1 MKTIENNQIL
11 IYSCAII
18 TGSIAGLLNVNIG
31 STLTHLISPLIA
43 SLMYV
48 MFAQIPFLNLREIL
62 SKTKFIIALLIA
74 NFIAVPL
81 VVWIL
86 IIIFPLQPAILLGVC
101 LVLLTP
107 CIDYVIPFT
116 KLGHGD
122 EKLVLAST
130 PLLFIVQ
137 ILLLPVYLTLFTG
150 AEISAIVSIG
160 PFAEAFL
167 LLIVIPLIL
176 AVITQLVAKNTSGGK
191 ALLKLTGQLPEL
203 LMTAVLFTVVAA
215 QIGKV
220 YNDLSIILTV
230 VPIYILYLII
240 TPFISKL
247 IASFFNLTPHA
258 GRALAF
264 STGTRNSLVVLPLAL
279 ALPGE
284 WRTIASAV
292 VVTQTVIE
300 LIGELFY
307 IKLIPKLIKQKHSA
321 G

>member
-11 IYSCAII
+11 IYACAII
-18 TGSIAGLLNVNIG
+18 TGSIVGLLNVNIG
-31 STLTHLISPLIA
+31 SILTPLISPLIA

-48 MFAQIPFLNLREIL
+48 MFAQIPFLNLREAL
-62 SKTKFIIALLIA
+62 SNTKFIIALLIA

-81 VVWIL
+81 VVWVL
-86 IIIFPLQPAILLGVC
+86 IIIFPLHPAILLGVC

-116 KLGHGD
+116 RLGQGD

-137 ILLLPVYLTLFTG
+137 ILLLPVYLTLFTD
-150 AEISAIVSIG
+150 AKISAIVSIR

-167 LLIVIPLIL
+167 LLILLPLIL
-176 AVITQLVAKNTSGGK
+176 AVITQLFAKSTLVCK

-203 LMTAVLFTVVAA
+203 LMTAVLFTVAAA

-220 YNDLSIILTV
+220 YNELSIILTV

-264 STGTRNSLVVLPLAL
+264 STGTRNSLIVLPLAL
-279 ALPGE
+279 SLPGE
-284 WRTIASAV
+284 WGVITSAV
-292 VVTQTVIE
+292 IVTQTVAE

-307 IKLIPKLIKQKHSA
+307 IKLIPKLIK
-321 G
+321 

>member
-1 MKTIENNQIL
+1 MKTIESNQIL
-11 IYSCAII
+11 IYACAII
-18 TGSIAGLLNVNIG
+18 TGGITGLLNVNIG
-31 STLTHLISPLIA
+31 SILTPLISPLIA

-48 MFAQIPFLNLREIL
+48 MFTQIPFLNLREVL
-62 SKTKFIIALLIA
+62 SNTKFIIALLIA
-74 NFIAVPL
+74 NFIAAPL
-81 VVWIL
+81 VVWVL
-86 IIIFPLQPAILLGVC
+86 ITLFPLHPAILIGVC

-116 KLGHGD
+116 KLGKGD

-150 AEISAIVSIG
+150 TGITAIISIG
-160 PFAEAFL
+160 PFVEAFL
-167 LLIVIPLIL
+167 LLIVLPLIL
-176 AVITQLVAKNTSGGK
+176 AVITQVLAKSISGGRS
-191 ALLKLTGQLPEL
+191 LLKLTGQLPEL
-203 LMTAVLFTVVAA
+203 LMAAVLFTVVAA

-230 VPIYILYLII
+230 IPIYILYLVI

-247 IASFFNLTPHA
+247 LASVFKLNPNA

-264 STGTRNSLVVLPLAL
+264 SAGTRNSLVVLPLAL

-284 WRTIASAV
+284 WGVIASAV
-292 VVTQTVIE
+292 IVTQTITE

-307 IKLIPKLIKQKHSA
+307 IKLMPKLIK
-321 G
+321 